1 MNSNVNIYSTL
12 NHQRLKPSE
21 NSDYQLYGEPPPS
34 YQQSK
39 YYPITKTFDIT
50 TTTTESHI
58 YENIDESNLIIGKKH
73 KGNFKI
79 LKDRSNVNKTSNK
92 NQKQRISSE
101 QQANNYSE

>member
-92 NQKQRISSE
+92 NQKQ
-101 QQANNYSE
+101 ANNYRE